1 VQDGAGKAR
10 PEGAGS
16 TFEQFLEFVPDAIV
30 GVGIDGEI
38 PYGLK
43 GEEIA
48 TIPCETQGGGSV
60 IARLSLT
67 GRATPGWKGIV
78 SRHRAFLNATQPNG
92 E

>member
-1 VQDGAGKAR
+1 VLKVVFEATGGVPVQDGAGKAR

-16 TFEQFLEFVPDAIV
+16 TFEQFLEFVPEAIV

-48 TIPCETQGGGSV
+48 TIPCEHKGEV
-60 IARLSLT
+60 LSLR
-67 GRATPGWKGIV
+67 G
-78 SRHRAFLNATQPNG
+78 
-92 E
+92 